1 MSRPGQHMGLV
12 ERAILKRW
20 LATSDIEGE
29 HVYDLHL
36 PTPEPVWPV
45 HYTDVDREQYRY
57 LVMKRVDLLIRAP
70 GRRWVLEVTPRVST
84 RALGALQ
91 LYKAIF
97 EREEGKD
104 PPITLGIIAE
114 VGDLSVEE
122 VCAAQGVKVWLV

>member
-1 MSRPGQHMGLV
+1 MSRPGQHMGAV
-12 ERAILKRW
+12 ESAILKRW
-20 LATSDIEGE
+20 LATHDIEGE

-45 HYTDVDREQYRY
+45 HYTEVDREQYRY
-57 LVMKRVDLLIRAP
+57 LTMKRVDLLIRTP
-70 GRRWVLEVTPRVST
+70 WQRWVLEVTPRVST

-97 EREEGKD
+97 ERDMGKD
-104 PPITLGIIAE
+104 PPITLGIVAE
-114 VGDLSVEE
+114 AGDPAVEE